1 MYRWIQH
8 ETKWYGGKM
17 MRIVLAHQS
26 GIPIYE
32 QIKEQIKA
40 SILSG
45 ELSENELLPSI
56 RQLARD
62 LKVSVITT
70 TRAYKDLEIEG
81 FIQTV
86 PGKGCYIKK
95 IDEDL
100 IRIQY
105 LAETKATLITAI
117 KQSQIAGLTMVELS
131 KLLDELGGNTQ

>member
-1 MYRWIQH
+1 
-8 ETKWYGGKM
+8 

-40 SILSG
+40 SVLSG
-45 ELSENELLPSI
+45 ELPENQLLPSI
-56 RQLARD
+56 RQLALD

-86 PGKGCYIKK
+86 PGKGSYIKK
-95 IDEDL
+95 IDNDL
-100 IRIQY
+100 IRLQY
-105 LAETKATLITAI
+105 LAETKTALLAAI
-117 KQSQIAGLTMVELS
+117 KQGQIAGLTIMELH
-131 KLLDELGGNTQ
+131 KLLDEIEEDIR

>member
-1 MYRWIQH
+1 
-8 ETKWYGGKM
+8 
-17 MRIVLAHQS
+17 MRIVLSYQS
-26 GIPIYE
+26 GVPIYE

-40 SILSG
+40 SVLSG
-45 ELSENELLPSI
+45 DLPENELLPSI

-70 TRAYKDLEIEG
+70 TRAYNDLELEG

-100 IRIQY
+100 IKIQFT
-105 LAETKATLITAI
+105 AETKATLMTAVRQG
-117 KQSQIAGLTMVELS
+117 KMAGLTMDDIH
-131 KLLDELGGNTQ
+131 KLLDETEDSAT